1 MKKERKWLCGILAA
15 VILGNMT
22 GCAEQISG
30 KTPVN
35 RILAEEPYINVILGE
50 GYHQQEV
57 RFDLKNDRAVI
68 PKDVQWGMHSYRNGT
83 EVGIS
88 YGESEGCEIYDSD
101 PEVNPELYEESYL
114 DSIRELKLNVSD
126 IRKNNYNIKV
136 VKKKQLEAFEQ
147 ELALMSGVVI
157 KGEYELTGVNIE
169 FDRRFRPVKK
179 TFRLQALDESQM
191 HEEKK
196 DEKKCIQEFGYNI
209 GKVRFQTSYRDVEKK
224 IQKEWKKI
232 LEAERTEALLPYRNQ

>member
-1 MKKERKWLCGILAA
+1 MKKNKKWLCVILAVA
-15 VILGNMT
+15 VLGSLT
-22 GCAEQISG
+22 GCAEQIPG
-30 KTPVN
+30 KTTIN
-35 RILAEEPYINVILGE
+35 SILKEEPYINVVLGE

-68 PKDVQWGMHSYRNGT
+68 PKDVQWGMHSYRAGT

-88 YGESEGCEIYDSD
+88 YGESEGSEIYESD
-101 PEVNPELYEESYL
+101 PEVNPELYADSYL
-114 DSIRELKLNVSD
+114 DSIRQLNLKVSD
-126 IRKNNYNIKV
+126 IRKNDYNIKV

-147 ELALMSGVVI
+147 ELAVMSGVVI

-169 FDRRFRPVKK
+169 FDRRFRPVRKSFK
-179 TFRLQALDESQM
+179 LQALDDSQM

-224 IQKEWKKI
+224 IQKEWEKI
-232 LEAERTEALLPYRNQ
+232 LESEETE